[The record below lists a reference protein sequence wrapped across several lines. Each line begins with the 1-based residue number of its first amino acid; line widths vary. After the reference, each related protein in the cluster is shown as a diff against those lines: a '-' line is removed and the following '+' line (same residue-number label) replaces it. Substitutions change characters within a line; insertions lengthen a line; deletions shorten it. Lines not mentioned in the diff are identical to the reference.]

1 MFYKNAQG
9 LAAARPKLT
18 GMDVN
23 DEHDSGVEIHE
34 KDL

>member
-9 LAAARPKLT
+9 LAAARPKVSDT
-18 GMDVN
+18 VVSDG
-23 DEHDSGVEIHE
+23 HDSGVEIPE

>member
-9 LAAARPKLT
+9 LAAARPKVT
-18 GMDVN
+18 DTDISDG
-23 DEHDSGVEIHE
+23 HDSGVEIPE

>member
-9 LAAARPKLT
+9 LAAARPKVT
-18 GMDVN
+18 GIGAN
-23 DEHDSGVEIHE
+23 DGHDSGVEILE